1 MMKLFKKS
9 YLYLAFASMS
19 LLVFCFNASAD
30 GNDGG
35 DNGDEQKIIDKV
47 RRTLSYMHY
56 APKSLDDNFS
66 EKVYIAYLDALDP
79 YKRIFKQEDLQDFDK
94 SKHLMDDYFKNND
107 VAFYHTTIDKLY
119 QRLDES
125 EKYINSILAKPI
137 NLEEIDYYVLDEEK
151 KSFPKNP
158 QEWEKGWQQYV
169 KYSVLNEI
177 YSKIETD
184 ENKKDSLHI
193 KITGL
198 TKQQLIDSAV
208 VKVKENITESFRR
221 MKSRKK
227 ADFFDDYVNAFAE
240 VYDPHTTYFS
250 PKSTQ
255 DFSESISGKFEG
267 IGATIQDKKGYP
279 TINTLIIGGPAWKS
293 KQLESG
299 DVILKVAQGDKEP
312 VNVVGMFLDDAIR
325 LIKGKKGTKVIL
337 TIKKKDGS
345 IKEVPIIRDEVEI
358 EDSYAKSTII
368 TDENGDKYGLI
379 SFPSFYLPFDAKG
392 GRYVSEDIEKEII
405 NLKKENIKGLILD
418 IRSNGGGSLSEV
430 VNIVGLFIKNGP
442 VVQVMSSDGNR
453 KTYSDEDDKI
463 VWDGPLTIMVNEF
476 SASASE
482 ILAGAIQDYQRGI
495 IVGSPQTYG
504 KGTVQQV
511 FPLDRFSFGNSNSGD
526 LKLTVQK
533 YYRITGNS
541 VQLRGVNSDV
551 VMPDR
556 YTYSDIKESTQKTA
570 LPWDKIEGTI
580 YQPWQNNFNLD
591 YIRAKSFE
599 RNKNSEYLKKIEE
612 SSKWLETLYKE
623 DKITLK
629 YDEFMAEMKKRKDIA
644 KKYEFKDYK
653 NPLQFSWT
661 TQDKSVMTTDT
672 IQKAKKEDWA
682 KNLKKDYYLN
692 ETVKVLHDMI
702 N

>member
-1 MMKLFKKS
+1 MKLFKKS

-35 DNGDEQKIIDKV
+35 ENGDEQKIIDKV

-56 APKSLDDNFS
+56 APKSLDNNFS
-66 EKVYIAYLDALDP
+66 EKVYNNYLDALDP
-79 YKRIFKQEDLQDFDK
+79 YKRIFKQEDIVEFSK
-94 SKHLMDDYFKNND
+94 SKDLMDDYFKDNNVD
-107 VAFYHTTIDKLY
+107 FYHTSIDRLY

-125 EKYINSILAKPI
+125 EKYINSILSKPI
-137 NLEEIDYYVLDEEK
+137 NLEEADYYLLDEEK
-151 KSFPKNP
+151 KSFPKNL

-169 KYSVLNEI
+169 KYSILNEV
-177 YSKIETD
+177 YSTIETN
-184 ENKKDSLHI
+184 ENKKDSLKI
-193 KITGL
+193 KIPTL
-198 TKQQLIDSAV
+198 SKQQLIDSAV

-221 MKSRKK
+221 MKARKK
-227 ADFFDDYVNAFAE
+227 SDFFGDYVNAFAE

-250 PKSTQ
+250 PKDTQ
-255 DFSESISGKFEG
+255 DFSETISGKFEG
-267 IGATIQDKKGYP
+267 IGAAIQDKKGYP
-279 TINTLIIGGPAWKS
+279 TISTLIIGGPAWKS
-293 KQLESG
+293 KQLDPG

-337 TIKKKDGS
+337 TIKKKDGT
-345 IKEVPIIRDEVEI
+345 IKEVSIIRDEVEI
-358 EDSYAKSTII
+358 EDSYAKSTVII
-368 TDENGDKYGLI
+368 DDKGDKYGLI
-379 SFPSFYLPFDAKG
+379 SFPSFYLPFDSKG

-405 NLKKENIKGLILD
+405 KLKKENIKGLILD

-430 VNIVGLFIKNGP
+430 VNIVGLFIKSGP
-442 VVQVMSSDGNR
+442 VVQVVSSDGTR
-453 KTYSDEDDKI
+453 KTYSDEDEKI
-463 VWDGPLTIMVNEF
+463 VWDGPLTVMVNEF

-482 ILAGAIQDYQRGI
+482 ILAGAIQDYQRGVVI
-495 IVGSPQTYG
+495 GSPQTYG

-541 VQLRGVNSDV
+541 VQLHGVSSDIIL
-551 VMPDR
+551 PDR
-556 YTYSDIKESTQKTA
+556 YTYSDIKESTQKNA
-570 LPWDKIEGTI
+570 MPWDKIDGTI
-580 YQPWQNNFNLD
+580 YSPWQNNFNLD
-591 YIRAKSFE
+591 YLRAKSFD
-599 RNKNSEYLKKIEE
+599 RNKNSDYLKKVEAA
-612 SSKWLETLYKE
+612 SKWLETIYKE
-623 DKITLK
+623 EKISLQ
-629 YDEFMAEMKKRKDIA
+629 YDEFMAEMKQRKDLA

-653 NPLQFSWT
+653 NTLEFSWT
-661 TQDKSVMTTDT
+661 ASDKNLIASDT
-672 IQKAKKEDWA
+672 IQKAKKEDWV
-682 KNLKKDYYLN
+682 KNLKKDYYIN